1 MVWKDDLV
9 PCTVYRKFHIENGT
23 DEWLAEPKDF
33 LMTLR
38 IHHDA
43 L

>member
-1 MVWKDDLV
+1 MVWKDDLA
-9 PCTVYRKFHIENGT
+9 PCTVYRKFHIENDS